1 VLGFVNRKGA
11 NKGGA
16 EYVADLPKGV
26 IKRLIS
32 KWEEIVVGAGKE
44 AA

>member
-1 VLGFVNRKGA
+1 VLAFVNKKGA

-16 EYVADLPKGV
+16 EYVADLPKNV
-26 IKRLIS
+26 IKRLVTKWDEIS
-32 KWEEIVVGAGKE
+32 GKE